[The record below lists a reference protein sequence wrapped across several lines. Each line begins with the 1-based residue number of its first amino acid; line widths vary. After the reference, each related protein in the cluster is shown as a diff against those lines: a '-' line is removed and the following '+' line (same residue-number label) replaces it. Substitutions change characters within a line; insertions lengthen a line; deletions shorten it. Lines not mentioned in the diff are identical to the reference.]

1 VKRSS
6 ASAAKKAS
14 VPPPVRQSPPMV
26 LLGAQRFDPTLG
38 AAVEELGVK
47 GRIATITA
55 GWQERES
62 EDEELSAHLRGHTVN
77 LKLHQ
82 RGEEVFLEDPELR
95 AAHRDRQDALR
106 HRQDFYRIR
115 LEYELECDRVIR
127 QRTAPADIMAEQAE
141 SSNDSIR
148 ELDRAH
154 LANCV
159 MQHTAFHE
167 GWRLHERPSVAKHRK
182 ELAEAIDACEA
193 VAIAGGHVATLIN
206 RLSLFGIA
214 DLIRTKTVFAWSAG
228 AMAVSDRV
236 VLFHDDPPQGPGATE
251 VLDVGLGLCPGA
263 VFFPEPEKRL
273 RLDQKDRMA
282 RLTRRFAPALCLLL
296 PARSRVTFRD
306 GQFSSAHGVL
316 KLRPGGEPSIF
327 EPEGAQP

>member
-1 VKRSS
+1 VKKSP
-6 ASAAKKAS
+6 ASAAPPKKKPS
-14 VPPPVRQSPPMV
+14 PVKQPPPVV

-38 AAVEELGVK
+38 AAVAELGVK

-62 EDEELSAHLRGHTVN
+62 EDEELSAHLQNRTVN
-77 LKLHQ
+77 LKLHA
-82 RGEEVFLEDPELR
+82 RGDKIFLEDPELR
-95 AAHRDRQDALR
+95 DAHRERQDVLR

-127 QRTAPADIMAEQAE
+127 QRNAPAGIMAEQAE
-141 SSNDSIR
+141 TSNDTVR

-159 MQHTAFHE
+159 MQHTAFQE

-182 ELAEAIDACEA
+182 EIARIIDDCEA

-206 RLSLFGIA
+206 RLSLFGIGE
-214 DLIRTKTVFAWSAG
+214 LCTSKTVFAWSGG

-273 RLDQKDRMA
+273 RLEQKDRMA
-282 RLTRRFAPALCLLL
+282 LLTRRFAPAFCLLL
-296 PARSRVTFRD
+296 PARSRVTFRN

-316 KLRPGGEPSIF
+316 KLRPSGEPSIF
-327 EPEGAQP
+327 EPEGEQP

>member
-1 VKRSS
+1 MKKSRA
-6 ASAAKKAS
+6 ASQKKQQAAAKKS
-14 VPPPVRQSPPMV
+14 HPIV

-38 AAVEELGVK
+38 AAVKELGIE

-62 EDEELSAHLRGHTVN
+62 EDEELSAHLQNRTVN
-77 LKLHQ
+77 LRLHQ
-82 RGEEVFLEDPELR
+82 RGEDVFLHDPELR
-95 AAHRDRQDALR
+95 DAHRERQDVLR

-115 LEYELECDRVIR
+115 LEYELEADRVIR
-127 QRTAPADIMAEQAE
+127 QRTAPAEIMAEQAE
-141 SSNDSIR
+141 ASNDTIR

-159 MQHTAFHE
+159 MQHTAFQE

-182 ELAEAIDACEA
+182 EIAGIIDDCDA

-206 RLSLFGIA
+206 RFSLFGIG
-214 DLIRTKTVFAWSAG
+214 DLVKDKTVFAWSGG
-228 AMAVSDRV
+228 AMAVSERV

-251 VLDVGLGLCPGA
+251 VLDAGLGLCPGA

-306 GQFSSAHGVL
+306 GQFSSANGVL
-316 KLRPGGEPSIF
+316 KLRPSGEPAIF
-327 EPEGAQP
+327 EPEGGQP